1 MPTPAAILR
10 TSLEKHNDTFES
22 LLKLIPPQYY
32 IVNEETE
39 AQVCKIGTEPPPILL
54 ISFHLVFQVA
64 SKYQKHSKKQKAPKQ
79 AIKEA
84 SKKAKRE
91 KVR

>member
-1 MPTPAAILR
+1 LR
-10 TSLEKHNDTFES
+10 
-22 LLKLIPPQYY
+22 
-32 IVNEETE
+32 
-39 AQVCKIGTEPPPILL
+39 
-54 ISFHLVFQVA
+54 HLTDLHVDQAA

-91 KVR
+91 KARFPNQFLVLFR